1 MPERVTK
8 KEKLLELVIAKAKE
22 VLQEANV
29 NTMEIDE
36 PLTGEEV
43 KVKRPKKNP
52 SEVQLPKTSNIE
64 GKENKISKTSKEI
77 LKTPYDTKE
86 YQNRLDLDME
96 REREKLKRELPN
108 MLTPLFD
115 DKLREFQTLN
125 TKAGGRGSLGS
136 YDAFPIP
143 IKLEDAHKLV
153 EAVGG
158 NVEEL
163 ETEMEKL
170 YNGMNIEIEHTKTT
184 RTNEVVFTFTP
195 KSGGIPFAEVSE

>member
-8 KEKLLELVIAKAKE
+8 KEKLLELAIAKAKE

-29 NTMEIDE
+29 NTMKIDE

-52 SEVQLPKTSNIE
+52 KEVPLPKTSNIE

-77 LKTPYDTKE
+77 LKAPYDTKE
-86 YQNRLDLDME
+86 FQNRLDRDSQME
-96 REREKLKRELPN
+96 RERLKRELPN

-115 DKLREFQTLN
+115 DRLRNFQTAN
-125 TKAGGRGSLGS
+125 SNSDFGGHPTFKL
-136 YDAFPIP
+136 P
-143 IKLEDAHKLV
+143 IKFKAAQKLLQ
-153 EAVGG
+153 AVGG

-170 YNGMNIEIEHTKTT
+170 YNGMDIKIERTDTT
-184 RTNEVVFTFTP
+184 RPNEIVFTFTP
-195 KSGGIPFAEVSE
+195 N